1 MSVKGRMNSK
11 ELWVDRFN
19 AMDRS
24 GKGTL
29 SLELMRDLTF
39 VVGLP
44 VHDEEEWNWLV
55 SQVGPGECVG
65 LEDCMRLLDKIASKA
80 YRKHRLKEYIT
91 FLLGG
96 DQEVESRLSLEKLRC
111 ITSLTEEELGRL
123 ELIMKGRTSSSSTIE
138 EFFNMIVN

>member
-1 MSVKGRMNSK
+1 MNNK

-24 GKGTL
+24 GEGCL
-29 SLELMRDLTF
+29 SLDSIRDLTF

-55 SQVGPGECVG
+55 LQVGPGQCMG
-65 LEDCMRLLDKIASKA
+65 LEDCMRLLDKIAMKA
-80 YRKHRLKEYIT
+80 YRKQRLKEYIT

-96 DQEVESRLSLEKLRC
+96 DQESESRLSLEKLRC

-123 ELIMKGRTSSSSTIE
+123 ELIMKRRTSSPTIE
-138 EFFNMIVN
+138 ELINMIVN